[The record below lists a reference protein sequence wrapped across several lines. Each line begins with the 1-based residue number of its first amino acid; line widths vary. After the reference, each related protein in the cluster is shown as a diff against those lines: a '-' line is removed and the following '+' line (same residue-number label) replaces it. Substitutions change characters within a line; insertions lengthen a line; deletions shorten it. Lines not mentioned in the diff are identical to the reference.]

1 MMSASLDHRGDPT
14 RHVAARRVV
23 AQRPAVLEQGALE
36 PGVALDRPVDAGV
49 RDDQDRAG
57 MRQRLIEAGQRA
69 RHEALEGFGALDEAA
84 APPLGKPGAAHLA
97 LDDALTAFLAR
108 G

>member
-1 MMSASLDHRGDPT
+1 MVSTSLDHRGDPT

-23 AQRPAVLEQGALE
+23 AHRPTVLEQGALE

-57 MRQRLIEAGQRA
+57 VPERLIEAGQRA
-69 RHEALEGFGALDEAA
+69 RHEALEGLGTVDDTA
-84 APPLGKPGAAHLA
+84 APPIGKPVAAHRA
-97 LDDALTAFLAR
+97 LDGAVAAFL
-108 G
+108 